1 MKSKLL
7 SISVAA
13 YNVEKYIE
21 TLIEIIICTK
31 NKDFIEVFIVD
42 DGGWGSTINYT
53 IKIANGKYFKQ
64 LDGDDYYDSN
74 GLDSLVSFLSNSSS
88 DLVYTPFVEFE
99 DGQFTN
105 QKNHFLNDGFELKYD
120 GTQYSIDECTMA
132 FEHIAMHSCT
142 FILDRGCVV
151 I

>member
-1 MKSKLL
+1 MLL
-7 SISVAA
+7 IGV
-13 YNVEKYIE
+13 
-21 TLIEIIICTK
+21 
-31 NKDFIEVFIVD
+31 
-42 DGGWGSTINYT
+42 
-53 IKIANGKYFKQ
+53 
-64 LDGDDYYDSN
+64 
-74 GLDSLVSFLSNSSS
+74 
-88 DLVYTPFVEFE
+88 
-99 DGQFTN
+99 QFTN